1 MKKIILS
8 AVAVL
13 MCMCMLTACGDNSQT
28 LNDTPLV
35 DAMDKINAEV
45 FDGGDNMRVIDSLD
59 KLELYYG
66 IDPADVKEFAA
77 EVSKNSATEIDEV
90 VLIKAVDEEAA
101 KRVAEKLELRLQ
113 SQKDLCASYSPE
125 LLAIAEKSS
134 VVTEGS
140 YVELIITDKYDEA
153 ISILSEVLF
162 KAK

>member
-1 MKKIILS
+1 MKKMFVS
-8 AVAVL
+8 ALGVL
-13 MCMCMLTACGDNSQT
+13 MCMCLLTACGGASKT

-45 FDGGDNMRVIDSLD
+45 FGGGDNMRVIDSRD

-90 VLIKAVDEEAA
+90 VLVKAVDEEAA

-113 SQKDLCASYSPE
+113 SQKDLCASYSAD
-125 LLAIAEKSS
+125 LLAVADKCA
-134 VVTEGS
+134 VRTEG
-140 YVELIITDKYDEA
+140 VLVTLIITEQYEEA
-153 ISILSEVLF
+153 VKICDDLLF
-162 KAK
+162 S

>member
-13 MCMCMLTACGDNSQT
+13 MCMCLLTACGGTSKT

-35 DAMDKINAEV
+35 DAMDRINAEV
-45 FDGGDNMRVIDSLD
+45 FGGGDNMRVIDSLD

-90 VLIKAVDEEAA
+90 VLVKAVDEEAA

-113 SQKDLCASYSPE
+113 SQKDLCASYSAE
-125 LLAIAEKSS
+125 LLAVADKCA
-134 VVTEGS
+134 VRTEGVFVS
-140 YVELIITDKYDEA
+140 LIICEEYDKAVSICDE
-153 ISILSEVLF
+153 LLF
-162 KAK
+162 S

>member
-1 MKKIILS
+1 MKKMFVS
-8 AVAVL
+8 ALAVL
-13 MCMCMLTACGDNSQT
+13 MCMCLLTACGGTSKT

-45 FDGGDNMRVIDSLD
+45 FGGGDNMRVIDSLD

-90 VLIKAVDEEAA
+90 VLVKAVDEEAA

-113 SQKDLCASYSPE
+113 SQKDLCASYSAD
-125 LLAIAEKSS
+125 LLAVADKCA
-134 VVTEGS
+134 VRTEG
-140 YVELIITDKYDEA
+140 VLVTLIITEQYEEA
-153 ISILSEVLF
+153 VKTCDDLLF
-162 KAK
+162 S

>member
-13 MCMCMLTACGDNSQT
+13 MCMCLLTACGGTSKT

-45 FDGGDNMRVIDSLD
+45 FGGGDNMRVIDSID

-90 VLIKAVDEEAA
+90 VLVKAVDEEAA

-113 SQKDLCASYSPE
+113 SQKDLCASYSAE
-125 LLAIAEKSS
+125 LLAVADKCA
-134 VVTEGS
+134 VRTEGVLVS
-140 YVELIITDKYDEA
+140 LIICEEYDKAVSICDE
-153 ISILSEVLF
+153 LLF
-162 KAK
+162 S